1 MATNVNYLQRGR
13 LAVSGYVTYNY
24 LSDIIDDPSPE
35 NIAKETAVVSIQ
47 LGSIW
52 YGELLVMRG
61 IGYGA
66 TRIVTA
72 PVTWMAAAIVAA
84 GGAYSYAMFGK
95 KGLNNYVDF
104 MDDVL
109 TLDLDDLGDKL
120 KFTGETI
127 VEEAPGV
134 FEDIITVGTHITKEL
149 ARDFN
154 ELVIRDIERFMSFWT
169 APLRTNID

>member
-1 MATNVNYLQRGR
+1 
-13 LAVSGYVTYNY
+13 
-24 LSDIIDDPSPE
+24 
-35 NIAKETAVVSIQ
+35 
-47 LGSIW
+47 
-52 YGELLVMRG
+52 MRG